1 MMKKITFI
9 STQITTIN
17 DRFFNEI
24 QTGILSGHPDLQVMK
39 TSFDQTYYRYTLFGE
54 CGIIYPPK
62 LQNAVNKRRAE
73 YLAARY
79 CTQQVLNN
87 LGYSGFQVTNAQ
99 DRSPIWPDNICGS
112 ISHSTNC
119 AIAFAASCDKYQ
131 MIGIDI
137 EQEIKSETVESVSSS
152 IINANEVALLTECPL
167 PFEQAFTLAFSIKE
181 SLFKALYPH
190 VKRFFDFHAAEI
202 TSIDCNDHTIN
213 IKLLQTLS
221 NEYQAGSEFNGNFV
235 LMPRQPITPQQ
246 LILTYIVG

>member
-1 MMKKITFI
+1 MKKITFT
-9 STQITTIN
+9 SAQTTTIN
-17 DRFFNEI
+17 DSFFNEI
-24 QTGILSGHPDLQVMK
+24 QTGVLFEHPDIQVMQ
-39 TSFDQTYYRYTLFGE
+39 TYFDQAYYRDTLFDE
-54 CGIIYPPK
+54 CGIAYPPK
-62 LQNAVNKRRAE
+62 LHNAVNKRRAE

-112 ISHSTNC
+112 ISHSTSC

-131 MIGIDI
+131 IIGIDI
-137 EQEIKSETVESVSSS
+137 EQEIKSETIENVLPS
-152 IINANEVALLTECPL
+152 IINTNEAALLKECPL
-167 PFEQAFTLAFSIKE
+167 LFGQAFTLAFSIKE

-202 TSIDCNDHTIN
+202 TSIDCSDHSVN

-221 NEYQAGSEFNGNFV
+221 DEYQAGSQFHGNFV
-235 LMPRQPITPQQ
+235 LMPRQQ
-246 LILTYIVG
+246 ILTYLIG